1 MPTSVR
7 GRSGSSSSAMYGGR
21 SHSSGWGSKDT
32 SSNRSS
38 TQKVKHTG
46 GSNTPPGYKSCQNS
60 FAAKIQSYK
69 MLWNQTKGPASYGR
83 PTTGTLNT
91 FANWINKGA
100 VVQTCTK
107 AQVSR
112 WAKTASK
119 SFNSQTASTASC
131 KNILGSKF
139 GRSTIKAV
147 ARTKSGSFMVATTPT
162 CNGKRFCFPK

>member
-1 MPTSVR
+1 MPTNVT

-21 SHSSGWGSKDT
+21 SVGSGWGSK
-32 SSNRSS
+32 SAVSNRSS
-38 TQKVKHTG
+38 TRKVKHTG
-46 GSNTPPGYKSCQNS
+46 GAPTPPGYKSCQTA
-60 FAAKIQSYK
+60 FADKIQSYK
-69 MLWNQTKGPASYGR
+69 MLWNQTKGAASYGR
-83 PTTGTLNT
+83 PTTSTLNT

-100 VVQTCTK
+100 VVQTCTT

-119 SFNSQTASTASC
+119 SFNSRTASTNTC

-162 CNGKRFCFPK
+162 CKGKRFCFPK